1 MTQEELE
8 FKIKEIK
15 RIEDT
20 RKWVLS
26 SFMSFV
32 RYFFKVSYGYKYKLN
47 WHHII
52 IANLVDRVIS
62 GELKRLIINVPP
74 GSGKS
79 EQLSIMLL
87 AYGFALNPKCR
98 FLQLS
103 ASDDLILRN
112 SRCIR
117 NIMQSP
123 EYLELFPY
131 SALKAGAGA
140 VTHWYTDEGGESKF
154 SSTGS
159 QVMGF
164 RAGYLDTPMFSGC
177 LIIDDPLKATEI
189 HSKPYVN
196 SANYNSEYAIT
207 TRLADDKVP
216 VILIMQRLS
225 RSDTTQHVID
235 QCPADWHEVNIP
247 ALIDN
252 EYIDSLPDYT
262 YFNKPLTDYINC
274 EKPIDGRIS
283 YWEIKEPINK
293 LLSVKNKNNFL
304 FSAQYMQEP
313 IMRGGNLI
321 KSEWFNYYNE
331 LPKLKFRI
339 MTADTAQKTKEHN
352 DYSVFMHWGLSVDNK
367 VYLINVLRGKWEAP
381 QLKRSAITFW
391 NKGQELN
398 GTAYGEVRDFYIED
412 KVSGTG
418 LIQELKDSGI
428 PIKAYPKGK
437 DKISEVND
445 ILTYLE
451 NGYLYLLYGA
461 PWLDDYITEHE
472 DFNAEMTHAHDDQV
486 DNTVMGV
493 KKTIAGKASVWDTL
507 Y

>member
-8 FKIKEIK
+8 FKIKEIR
-15 RIEDT
+15 RINQT
-20 RKWVLS
+20 REFVLA
-26 SFMSFV
+26 SFMNFV

-112 SRCIR
+112 SRCIK

-123 EYLELFPY
+123 DYLELFPD
-131 SALKAGAGA
+131 SALKSGAGA

-164 RAGYLDTPMFSGC
+164 RAGYLDTPVFSGC

-189 HSKPYVN
+189 NSKPYVN

-207 TRLADDKVP
+207 TRLADDTVP

-235 QCPADWHEVNIP
+235 QCPADWHDVTIP
-247 ALIDN
+247 ALIDD
-252 EYIDSLPDYT
+252 EYIATLPEDV
-262 YFNKPLTDYINC
+262 KVYID
-274 EKPIDGRIS
+274 KRSQIDDHFS
-283 YWEIKEPINK
+283 YWEIKEPIRK
-293 LLSVKNKNNFL
+293 LLTVKNRNNFL
-304 FSAQYMQEP
+304 FSAQYMQQP

-331 LPKLKFRI
+331 LPKLKHRI
-339 MTADTAQKTKEHN
+339 ITADTAQKTKEHN
-352 DYSVFMHWGLSVDNK
+352 DYSVFMHWGIGIDNK
-367 VYLINVLRGKWEAP
+367 VYLIDVLRGKWESP
-381 QLKRSAITFW
+381 QLKRNMITFW
-391 NKGQELN
+391 NKCQELN
-398 GTAYGEVRDFYIED
+398 STAYGQVRDVYIED

-428 PIKAYPKGK
+428 PIKAYPKGR
-437 DKISEVND
+437 DKVSEVND

-451 NGYLYLLYGA
+451 NGYLYLLREA

-472 DFNAEMTHAHDDQV
+472 DFNAEITHAHDDQV
-486 DNTVMGV
+486 DNTVMGI
-493 KKTIAGKASVWDTL
+493 KKLLAGKSSVWDTL